1 MKAILSLIKFDVTN
15 ALRDSMVLYILV
27 APLLIAGGLRLFL
40 PSMEGSL
47 VRFAVEAPAGSTAA
61 AGGVSAGGISGA
73 ELASR
78 LEEYGRVERFESA
91 DAVRERVLAT
101 DDTGGFVAGADG
113 WRIVL
118 EGNEPPESVALLH
131 SVLLAA
137 TRTAEAGGA
146 ADARDATAGTAAGR
160 SSVGT
165 YTIVQS
171 DERSPVGEYAA
182 VGLVM
187 LASLIGGLAVA
198 FAMIDEKEQK
208 VTQAFA
214 VTPLSPAGYF
224 AARGMLAAAVG
235 IIVASVGHTI
245 LVGAGASAG
254 RFFIALLAC
263 APLPLVV
270 ALLVGGIAKNQIQAL
285 ATLKVVMVVYM
296 TIPFASIAVPRA
308 WHWVFYVFPNYWMFR
323 TFESLYVTGARAGDF
338 PLAAVVSFVTGFA
351 ALALLGAGLGRQLR
365 PR

>member
-27 APLLIAGGLRLFL
+27 APLLLAGGLRLFL

-47 VRFAVEAPAGSTAA
+47 VRYAVEAPAES
-61 AGGVSAGGISGA
+61 IGA
-73 ELASR
+73 EFATR
-78 LEEYGRVERFESA
+78 LEQYGRVERFESA
-91 DAVRERVLAT
+91 EAVKRRVLAT
-101 DDTGGFVAGADG
+101 DDIGGFVVDQDG

-118 EGNEPPESVALLH
+118 EGNEPPQSVALLH
-131 SVLLAA
+131 AVLLAA
-137 TRTAEAGGA
+137 TRTGD
-146 ADARDATAGTAAGR
+146 DASAAGR
-160 SSVGT
+160 SSIGS

-198 FAMIDEKEQK
+198 FAIVDEKEQK
-208 VTQAFA
+208 VTQAFT
-214 VTPLSPAGYF
+214 VTPLSPAAYF
-224 AARGMLAAAVG
+224 AARGILAAIVG
-235 IIVASVGHTI
+235 IVVASVGHMI
-245 LVGAGASAG
+245 LVGPGASTG
-254 RFFIALLAC
+254 LFFIALLAC

-285 ATLKVVMVVYM
+285 ATLKLVMVVYL
-296 TIPFASIAVPRA
+296 TIPFASIVVPRA
-308 WHWVFYVFPNYWMFR
+308 WHWVFYLLPNYWMFR
-323 TFESLYVTGARAGDF
+323 TFENLYVTGARPGDF
-338 PLAAVVSFVTGFA
+338 ALAAALSLMTGLA
-351 ALALLGAGLGRQLR
+351 ALALLGVGLGKQLK

>member
-15 ALRDSMVLYILV
+15 ALRDSMVVYILV
-27 APLLIAGGLRLFL
+27 APLLIAGGLRLLL

-47 VRFAVEAPAGSTAA
+47 VRFAVEAPAESTIA
-61 AGGVSAGGISGA
+61 AGEVSAGGISGA
-73 ELASR
+73 ELAVR
-78 LEEYGRVERFESA
+78 LEEFGRVERFESA
-91 DAVRERVLAT
+91 EAVRERVFAT
-101 DDTGGFVAGADG
+101 DDTGGFVAGPDG

-118 EGNEPPESVALLH
+118 EGNEPPQTVALLH

-137 TRTAEAGGA
+137 TRTGDEAGA
-146 ADARDATAGTAAGR
+146 PGR

-165 YTIVQS
+165 YTIVQA
-171 DERSPVGEYAA
+171 DERSPVVEYAA

-187 LASLIGGLAVA
+187 LASLIGGLVVA

-214 VTPLSPAGYF
+214 VTPLSSAGYF
-224 AARGMLAAAVG
+224 AARGILAAAVG
-235 IIVASVGHTI
+235 IVVAGLGHAI
-245 LVGAGASAG
+245 LVGAGAPVGA
-254 RFFIALLAC
+254 FFIALLAG

-285 ATLKVVMVVYM
+285 AALKVVMIVYL
-296 TIPFASIAVPRA
+296 TIPFASIAVPRT

-323 TFESLYVTGARAGDF
+323 TFENLYVTGARAGDF

-351 ALALLGAGLGRQLR
+351 ALALLGAGLGTQLK